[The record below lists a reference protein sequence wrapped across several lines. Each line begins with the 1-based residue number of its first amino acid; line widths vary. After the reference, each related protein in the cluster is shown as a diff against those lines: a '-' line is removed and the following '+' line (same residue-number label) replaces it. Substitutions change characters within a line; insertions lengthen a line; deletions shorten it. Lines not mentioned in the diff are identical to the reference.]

1 MNSEMFLKI
10 KISKKIKII
19 LRKGGDYNGKEKGS

>member
-1 MNSEMFLKI
+1 MI

-19 LRKGGDYNGKEKGS
+19 KLIEIKTKIFYLFSSGLYS